1 MEQIRI
7 SPYTL
12 ILLGAAAGFLF
23 GLIPLILGIRKK
35 RAKLGVIGLIGST
48 IGGAVSGIFLII
60 PVIAVF
66 IYLIL
71 KKLPTTQPTE
81 IDVANENPNDVR
93 IDNSENR

>member
-12 ILLGAAAGFLF
+12 ILLGTAAGFLF

-35 RAKLGVIGLIGST
+35 QAKLGVIALICSI

-71 KKLPTTQPTE
+71 KKPPTAQPAE
-81 IDVANENPNDVR
+81 IGVVNENPNDAR

>member
-1 MEQIRI
+1 MEPIRI

-12 ILLGAAAGFLF
+12 ILFGTIAGLLF

-35 RAKLGVIGLIGST
+35 RSTLGVIGLICSI
-48 IGGAVSGIFLII
+48 IGGAISGIFLII

-71 KKLPTTQPTE
+71 KKSPTTESAEVGT
-81 IDVANENPNDVR
+81 VNENPIDVE
-93 IDNSENR
+93 IDK